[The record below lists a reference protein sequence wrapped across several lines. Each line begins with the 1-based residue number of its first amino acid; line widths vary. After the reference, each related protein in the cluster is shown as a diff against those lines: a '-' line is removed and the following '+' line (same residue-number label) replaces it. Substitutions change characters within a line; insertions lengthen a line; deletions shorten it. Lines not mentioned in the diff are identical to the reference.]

1 MISSIFSFE
10 ITNVVPEPRIFY
22 KLPADAGAAV
32 NCGGIKTLQ
41 VNDVITFF
49 FWIHKPVFI
58 DDPRSLPR
66 YLFSIISY

>member
-32 NCGGIKTLQ
+32 NCGGIKILQ

-49 FWIHKPVFI
+49 F
-58 DDPRSLPR
+58 
-66 YLFSIISY
+66 

>member
-49 FWIHKPVFI
+49 F
-58 DDPRSLPR
+58 LNT
-66 YLFSIISY
+66 

>member
-49 FWIHKPVFI
+49 FEYIN
-58 DDPRSLPR
+58 
-66 YLFSIISY
+66 LFLLMIQEVYQDICFQ